1 MSGLVLE
8 GVRKGFGAGEARV
21 EVLKGVDWTLEEG
34 DFVVLTG
41 PSGSG
46 KTTLLAVAG
55 LLLRPDAGR
64 ISFWDRDA
72 AAMDERELAAVRA
85 REVGMVFQKFCL
97 LERRSA
103 LDNVLFRFRYAG
115 GPTKEA
121 RLAAEAALERVGMAD
136 KAKRRAGVM
145 SAGEMQRVAIARAI
159 ASHPRLLL
167 ADEPTGNLDE
177 ANAEGVMELFRDL
190 NREGMTVMVVTH
202 NPAWTQVP
210 GARICRMER
219 GRVVEG

>member
-1 MSGLVLE
+1 MSGLALQ
-8 GVRKGFGAGEARV
+8 GVRKGFGEGGARV
-21 EVLKGVDWTLEEG
+21 EVLRGVDWTLDEG
-34 DFVVLTG
+34 GFAVLTG

-64 ISFWDRDA
+64 VVFWGRDA
-72 AAMDERELAAVRA
+72 AAMDERELAAARA

-97 LERRSA
+97 LERRTA

-121 RLAAEAALERVGMAD
+121 KAAAEAALERVGMAD
-136 KAKRRAGVM
+136 KARRRAGVM

-159 ASHPRLLL
+159 ASRPRLLL

-190 NREGMTVMVVTH
+190 NREGMTVLVVTH
-202 NPAWTQVP
+202 NPAWARLD
-210 GARICRMER
+210 GAKPWRMAY
-219 GRVVEG
+219 GRVE